1 MTLQVLSLYP
11 LTDAY
16 RRRLEAHLRE
26 PLQARTLGEFR
37 HPSLWATWR
46 ALWGLRQAPLILA
59 SEDPTARAVR
69 VVLVTLGG
77 LFGKGP
83 LRYYD
88 HELQATRPSAWEVP
102 KGLLRIM
109 WDSFHARWVN
119 RRLLR
124 ELSTLAGQWRPVPW
138 RGGTKVAYL
147 KTNLW
152 FGVKAG
158 GSVGH
163 VAGVVNALHRTGHAI
178 EVAANEPQPLV
189 VPEIPTFTIEP
200 PSLCAYPSELNLVAY
215 HRAFLAQARTRFRA
229 QRPEWIYQRL
239 STSNYVGAIL
249 SREFDLP
256 LVVEYNGSEVW
267 IAKNWG
273 NGLRNESF
281 ALQAED
287 AMLRQATVVVAVSEV
302 LGEELLARGI
312 PPERVFVHPNCV
324 DPVLFRPD
332 LLSPPERRATRA
344 GLGIDA
350 DAVVLTFI
358 GTFGPWHGVELLV
371 EALRELASSGPAW
384 WEARKVHVLM
394 VGDGALRPQAEAG
407 LAGIPRV
414 TFTGLV
420 PQAEA
425 PRILAC
431 SDVFLSPHQ
440 DRMTGQRFFGSPTKL
455 FEYLAMGRPVLAS
468 RLEQIG
474 EICDPALFPSEA
486 SKGTEVAMLFPAGNV
501 ESMVNGL
508 RRLVDDSDLRK
519 TLGENGRKR
528 VLSRFTWEA
537 YVAAMESRLERLS
550 DSSAR
555 CVEEK

>member
-16 RRRLEAHLRE
+16 RRRLEAHLQE

-37 HPSLWATWR
+37 HPSLWATWK
-46 ALWGLRQAPLILA
+46 ALWGLRRAPLVLA

-83 LRYYD
+83 LRYFD
-88 HELQATRPSAWEVP
+88 HELQETRPSAGEIP

-109 WDSFHARWVN
+109 RDSLHARWVN
-119 RRLLR
+119 RRLLS
-124 ELSTLAGQWRPVPW
+124 ELAALEGRWRPVPW
-138 RGGTKVAYL
+138 RGGRKVAYL

-163 VAGVVNALHRTGHAI
+163 VAGVINALHRTGHAV
-178 EVAANEPQPLV
+178 EVFANEPQPLV
-189 VPEIPTFTIEP
+189 GPEVPTFTIEP

-215 HRAFLAQARTRFRA
+215 HRAFLAQARVRFRT

-239 STSNYVGAIL
+239 STANYVGAVL
-249 SREFDLP
+249 SREFELP

-287 AMLRQATVVVAVSEV
+287 AMLRQATLVVAVSEV
-302 LGEELLARGI
+302 LGEELVARGI

-332 LLSPPERRATRA
+332 LLSPSERQAARA
-344 GLGIDA
+344 GLGIDPE
-350 DAVVLTFI
+350 AVVLTFI

-371 EALRELASSGPAW
+371 EALRELATADPAW

-455 FEYLAMGRPVLAS
+455 FEYLAMGRAVLAS

-474 EICDPALFPSEA
+474 DICHPALAPE
-486 SKGTEVAMLFPAGNV
+486 GTPTGQEVAMLFPPGDAAALIR
-501 ESMVNGL
+501 GL
-508 RRLVDDSDLRK
+508 RRLVEEEDLRAR
-519 TLGENGRKR
+519 LGAQGHARA
-528 VLSRFTWEA
+528 LAHYTWDRYVEHLEA
-537 YVAAMESRLERLS
+537 RLAELGATRPG
-550 DSSAR
+550 
-555 CVEEK
+555 

>member
-11 LTDAY
+11 LTDVY
-16 RRRLEAHLRE
+16 RRRLEAQLGE
-26 PLQARTLGEFR
+26 PLHARTLGEFR
-37 HPSLWATWR
+37 HPSLWATWK

-77 LFGKGP
+77 LFGKGS
-83 LRYYD
+83 LRYFD
-88 HELQATRPSAWEVP
+88 HELKETRPSAWEAP
-102 KGLLRIM
+102 LGLLRILG
-109 WDSFHARWVN
+109 DSLRARWVN
-119 RRLLR
+119 RHLLR
-124 ELSTLAGQWRPVPW
+124 ELASLEGRWRPVPW
-138 RGGTKVAYL
+138 RGGRRVAYL

-163 VAGVVNALHRTGHAI
+163 VAGVINALARTGH
-178 EVAANEPQPLV
+178 EVEVLANEPQPLV
-189 VPEIPTFTIEP
+189 GTEIPTFPIEP

-215 HRAFLAQARTRFRA
+215 HRAFLDQARARFQT

-302 LGEELLARGI
+302 LGEELVARGI

-332 LLSPPERRATRA
+332 LLSPSEREAARA
-344 GLGIDA
+344 GLGIAA

-371 EALRELASSGPAW
+371 EALRELTTADPAW
-384 WEARKVHVLM
+384 WEARMVHVLM

-455 FEYLAMGRPVLAS
+455 FEYLAMGRAVLAS

-474 EICDPALFPSEA
+474 DICYPALAPE
-486 SKGTEVAMLFPAGNV
+486 GTPTGAEVAMLFPPGDAAALIR
-501 ESMVNGL
+501 GL
-508 RRLVDDSDLRK
+508 RRLVEDGDLRAR
-519 TLGENGRKR
+519 LGQQGHARA
-528 VLSRFTWEA
+528 LAHYTWDRYVEHLEA
-537 YVAAMESRLERLS
+537 RLTELG
-550 DSSAR
+550 ALPPG
-555 CVEEK
+555 